1 VIVAVWRAV
10 RGFYFHRG
18 LFLAAGLSFYFL
30 ICLIPMLLLLV
41 SVLGFVLTD
50 EGAAQAVLKQ
60 LGQLVPVYRRELN
73 EILERIIA
81 TRKLSGLL
89 GTAILL
95 LFSTQLFASLRMVMN
110 DVFAV
115 KRGRGFFHGML
126 YDVMMVL
133 VMGALFL
140 ASILVSD
147 GFFWIRTVLTPGLM
161 PRQWV
166 RWTLVAISLT
176 FNFVLFFMTYRYFP
190 NRHVRLG
197 AVIGGAVLA
206 SGLWEVAK
214 QIFRWYILSVGV
226 YDQIYGP
233 LGALVALSM
242 FTYYSGIVVVLG
254 AEYAAAL
261 EARWRARS

>member
-1 VIVAVWRAV
+1 
-10 RGFYFHRG
+10 
-18 LFLAAGLSFYFL
+18 
-30 ICLIPMLLLLV
+30 M
-41 SVLGFVLTD
+41 GFVLTD

-73 EILERIIA
+73 EILEKIIA

-115 KRGRGFFHGML
+115 KRGRGFFRGMA
-126 YDVMMVL
+126 YDVVMVL

-147 GFFWIRTVLTPGLM
+147 GFFWLRTFVLAPAMM

-166 RWTLVAISLT
+166 RWTLVAIGLA
-176 FNFVLFFMTYRYFP
+176 FNLVLFFVTYRYFP
-190 NRHVRLG
+190 NRHVRVG
-197 AVIGGAVLA
+197 AVVGGAVLA
-206 SGLWEVAK
+206 SVLWEVAK